1 MKTQAS
7 IIAIAVC
14 CLTTAATAQTTK
26 TPEPDCPAKYELI
39 GGTLCLK
46 FSNGDIV
53 LPTTQIATVRYT
65 KANCRNGY
73 DILAANLCMSS
84 KTGDI
89 VFAAETP
96 VTATASK

>member
-1 MKTQAS
+1 MKKNAP

-14 CLTTAATAQTTK
+14 CLTTAATAQTNK
-26 TPEPDCPAKYELI
+26 TPATDCPAQYELI
-39 GGTLCLK
+39 GGALCMK

-53 LPTTQIATVRYT
+53 SPTAQVTAVRYT
-65 KANCRNGY
+65 SANCRNGY
-73 DILAANLCMSS
+73 EILPGDLCMSS

-96 VTATASK
+96 VGAIARK

>member
-26 TPEPDCPAKYELI
+26 TPAPDCPAKYELI
-39 GGTLCLK
+39 GGTLCMK
-46 FSNGDIV
+46 FSDGDIV
-53 LPTTQIATVRYT
+53 LPTAQVAAVRYT
-65 KANCRNGY
+65 NANCRNGY
-73 DILAANLCMSS
+73 EIMAANLCMSS

-96 VTATASK
+96 VGATARK

>member
-26 TPEPDCPAKYELI
+26 APAPDCPAQYELI
-39 GGTLCLK
+39 GGTLCMK
-46 FSNGDIV
+46 FANGDIV
-53 LPTTQIATVRYT
+53 LPTPQVATDRYT
-65 KANCRNGY
+65 NANCRNGY
-73 DILAANLCMSS
+73 EIMAANLCMSS